1 MIVKIGK
8 NIALLRKRKGL
19 TQDELAKVLSVSNQA
34 VSKWEAGKCCPDIEL
49 LPELAGLF
57 EVSIDELLVGECLTK
72 SKLISETTDSIVLQA
87 IKIAQEEQKISTSIL
102 QRKLKI
108 GYCKAKKI
116 VDDMHEGGYIIKDT
130 TCSYRYLYNSNPNNQ
145 SNF

>member
-34 VSKWEAGKCCPDIEL
+34 VSKWEAEKCCPDIEL
-49 LPELAGLF
+49 LPELAGFF

-72 SKLISETTDSIVLQA
+72 SKLISQTTDSIVLQA

>member
-49 LPELAGLF
+49 IPELAVFF
-57 EVSIDELLVGECLTK
+57 EVSIVELLVGECLTK
-72 SKLISETTDSIVLQA
+72 SKLISETTDPIVLQA
-87 IKIAQEEQKISTSIL
+87 IKIAQEEQKVSTSIL